1 MQHVTAAVSATAP
14 PAELAVSSAD
24 AVFPLYK
31 RLQNGSDI
39 RGIAVDGK
47 FSCGS
52 LCSKHSNYALAELQA
67 RSVELHVLQR
77 VVYTKK
83 TLVWWW
89 PSS

>member
-1 MQHVTAAVSATAP
+1 MLGTIIPYCAGARQYRAVQHITAAVSATAP

-47 FSCGS
+47 PSCGL
-52 LCSKHSNYALAELQA
+52 LC
-67 RSVELHVLQR
+67 
-77 VVYTKK
+77 
-83 TLVWWW
+83 
-89 PSS
+89 